1 MIKLNKENRE
11 KYTKIILCALQEDD
25 LEEFRKH
32 YLELH
37 PTDQVDIFIT
47 LNKEER
53 EQVYSFL
60 DPKEFAVIFSGLYV
74 MHEQVCFEE
83 LSEDYASEMMNH
95 MFTDDVVKFLKTV
108 KEDEAKKIL
117 ERMDEEKAQKII
129 AILEYDLE
137 TAGAVMTDEFIT
149 AFREETA
156 EDVLNKIRKKGQDAE
171 IVYYTYVIDDKGC
184 LVGVVSLK
192 KLIAS
197 ESNEQVENIMHKHP
211 VSIPVDMGQEEVGKV
226 VKKYDLLAVPVVT
239 EKNQLM
245 GVITVDDV
253 MDLIELQTTKN
264 FGEFSTVKDA
274 NETNLTAFQAAKK
287 RAPWIIFLMFAG
299 MVTSGVI
306 GQFEDTLESVV
317 ILAAFMPMLM
327 DSGGNVGTQSLAVS
341 VRGLAL
347 GTIEMKDLWRMI
359 RREFSTGFLI
369 GLTCMILISM
379 LILILYGNF
388 ILGIVVGLSILITL
402 SISAVIGLV
411 FPLILNKLKF
421 DPAIASGPFITT
433 INDVVG
439 LLIYFSIATTFM
451 KYL

>member
-108 KEDEAKKIL
+108 KEDEAKKIV

-184 LVGVVSLK
+184 LAGVVSLK

-211 VSIPVDMGQEEVGKV
+211 VSILVDMGQEEVGKV